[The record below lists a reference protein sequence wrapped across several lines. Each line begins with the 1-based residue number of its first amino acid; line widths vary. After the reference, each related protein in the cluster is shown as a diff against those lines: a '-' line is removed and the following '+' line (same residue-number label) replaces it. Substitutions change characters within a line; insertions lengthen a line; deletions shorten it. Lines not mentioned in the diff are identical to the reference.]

1 MRDYIKKVI
10 IGKHEQGYQ
19 AMKEDKGNYVD
30 GKLVGTKFGISAPVL
45 KRYLGRTPTVQDMKN
60 LKLDTALDILE
71 NQYYKGPKIDKLP
84 ISIRKN
90 VLDMA
95 INAGPGRAI
104 KILQGLVGAKQDGA
118 IGPKTLKKLRESKI
132 TNNDYV
138 DARRDFYLKLVERK
152 PVYNK
157 FRRGWLNRVE
167 SFRDK
172 EPIKV
177 VEKSIKVEEED
188 FSEDQKFDSPQEFEK
203 FKDETQDQ
211 DIAIEQKKIIEEA
224 KQPKQEI
231 KAEDIELEETIPMD
245 QSVPYGVYAQGTD
258 EFDMAERQEKDEMM
272 LAAEGGEVNP
282 RIPRKKGQPAK
293 SKKHSDLYTDEDPVG
308 TIQGLGFKDVP
319 TAKASVSKIRKSSR
333 SHAHKVQAAVA
344 MEQRAREMGKTSEAA
359 VYRKFIDQM
368 KEKTKE
374 MSKAEGGEIRYQEG
388 GEVYD
393 VPEYLERPKQNDPQD
408 FMLEDITE
416 TEVDEIESRP
426 DPFTKRE
433 RSPDFQ
439 GVREYQLS
447 QMSVDEL
454 MSKKVP
460 GQPQEPAVT
469 RELARRKK
477 EFGGMSL
484 KRLAELDRD
493 QEQREEAKRQKDE
506 AERQRKKFQ
515 QLNRTK
521 VEDKSQ
527 KELDESE
534 LRKALD
540 DSIVQAEKAAQSVDP
555 KRFYKN
561 MSTFNKIVSLVGL
574 AAGAY
579 SSYKYGTPDTYLKL
593 LNKQVDED
601 IKSQQLGLEGERRKL
616 AAAKFKVGQIAKKL
630 ALSTKNEEQKIRLL
644 EVFQKQR
651 TAGIKELK
659 KLQDEQ
665 QLTNVNRIVNTR
677 GITDDELSKFDS
689 KYRKLKLR
697 DSMIKGRNG
706 LNYYVRGGPS
716 NINKVK
722 AYLADAQDSIDGLT
736 DLYSYFD
743 KISIVDQAAPIFSID
758 AAAAQSLRDRLVG
771 KLRIEFFGPGVMTD
785 QERAQAK
792 KILGDPNA
800 LLTTDSREKPK
811 ILKLIMKLNY
821 GVRDKLRRDG
831 VAIQKTPNDL
841 RIQQILSR
849 RRLQDN
855 AKNRRSVI
863 DGLIKAEIDAQKAG
877 AKPGTIWNMN
887 EPLPI

>member
-1 MRDYIKKVI
+1 MKKLAKLSGVPLQRILKFQKRESQNGRLLAGDQGKSGGDLHLHKNTALLLTNKGGLLANKKLYDKIKSLKTTPGKNQVSEYSTWLVENEEIQDKLLVALLKDTTRMANQYVKKIFNREPADHEYYAYWNSKPETAMEGIATHFKSRDPKLKRLQKNIKGFLEQKKSYLEDDKPSRLPQDSKPFAQAFKEARAE
-10 IGKHEQGYQ
+10 GKREFTWRG
-19 AMKEDKGNYVD
+19 
-30 GKLVGTKFGISAPVL
+30 
-45 KRYLGRTPTVQDMKN
+45 KRYLT
-60 LKLDTALDILE
+60 LE
-71 NQYYKGPKIDKLP
+71 KG
-84 ISIRKN
+84 
-90 VLDMA
+90 
-95 INAGPGRAI
+95 
-104 KILQGLVGAKQDGA
+104 
-118 IGPKTLKKLRESKI
+118 ESMDEFEEKFKF
-132 TNNDYV
+132 V
-138 DARRDFYLKLVERK
+138 D
-152 PVYNK
+152 
-157 FRRGWLNRVE
+157 
-167 SFRDK
+167 
-172 EPIKV
+172 
-177 VEKSIKVEEED
+177 
-188 FSEDQKFDSPQEFEK
+188 DQKFDSPEEFERS
-203 FKDETQDQ
+203 KDEDMAKAQQ
-211 DIAIEQKKIIEEA
+211 EIIEEA
-224 KQPKQEI
+224 KQPEQEI
-231 KAEDIELEETIPMD
+231 KTEDIQLEETIPMD
-245 QSVPYGVYAQGTD
+245 QSVPFGVYAQGTD
-258 EFDMAERQEKDEMM
+258 EFDMAERQEKDKMM
-272 LAAEGGEVNP
+272 LAAEGGEV
-282 RIPRKKGQPAK
+282 R
-293 SKKHSDLYTDEDPVG
+293 
-308 TIQGLGFKDVP
+308 
-319 TAKASVSKIRKSSR
+319 
-333 SHAHKVQAAVA
+333 
-344 MEQRAREMGKTSEAA
+344 
-359 VYRKFIDQM
+359 YRN
-368 KEKTKE
+368 
-374 MSKAEGGEIRYQEG
+374 G

-393 VPEYLERPKQNDPQD
+393 VPDYLQRPKQNEPQD
-408 FMLEDITE
+408 FMIEDITE

-426 DPFTKRE
+426 DPFPKRE

-484 KRLAELDRD
+484 KRLAELDKD

-601 IKSQQLGLEGERRKL
+601 IKSQQLGLEEEARKL
-616 AAAKFKVGQIAKKL
+616 AVSKFKVGQIAKKL

-665 QLTNVNRIVNTR
+665 QLTNVNKIVNTR

>member
-1 MRDYIKKVI
+1 MLRAILIFVLLGSTAMAKNLERMKKLAKLSGVPLQRILKFQKRESQNGRLLAGDQGKSGGDLHLHKNTALLLTNKGGLLANKKLYDKIKSLKTTPGKNQVSEYSTWLVENEEIQDKLLVALLKDTTRMANQYVKKIFNREPADHEYYAYWNSKPETAMEGIATHFKSRDPKLKRLQKNIKGFLEQKKSYLEDDKPSRLPQDSKPFAQAFKEARAE
-10 IGKHEQGYQ
+10 GKREFTWRG
-19 AMKEDKGNYVD
+19 
-30 GKLVGTKFGISAPVL
+30 
-45 KRYLGRTPTVQDMKN
+45 KRYLT
-60 LKLDTALDILE
+60 LE
-71 NQYYKGPKIDKLP
+71 KG
-84 ISIRKN
+84 
-90 VLDMA
+90 
-95 INAGPGRAI
+95 
-104 KILQGLVGAKQDGA
+104 
-118 IGPKTLKKLRESKI
+118 ESMDEFEEKFKF
-132 TNNDYV
+132 V
-138 DARRDFYLKLVERK
+138 D
-152 PVYNK
+152 
-157 FRRGWLNRVE
+157 
-167 SFRDK
+167 
-172 EPIKV
+172 
-177 VEKSIKVEEED
+177 
-188 FSEDQKFDSPQEFEK
+188 DQKFDSPEEFERS
-203 FKDETQDQ
+203 KDEDMAKAQQ
-211 DIAIEQKKIIEEA
+211 EIIEEA
-224 KQPKQEI
+224 KQPEQEI
-231 KAEDIELEETIPMD
+231 KTEDIQLEETIPMD
-245 QSVPYGVYAQGTD
+245 QSVPFGVYAQGTD
-258 EFDMAERQEKDEMM
+258 EFDMAERQEKDKMM
-272 LAAEGGEVNP
+272 LAAEGGEV
-282 RIPRKKGQPAK
+282 R
-293 SKKHSDLYTDEDPVG
+293 
-308 TIQGLGFKDVP
+308 
-319 TAKASVSKIRKSSR
+319 
-333 SHAHKVQAAVA
+333 
-344 MEQRAREMGKTSEAA
+344 
-359 VYRKFIDQM
+359 YRN
-368 KEKTKE
+368 
-374 MSKAEGGEIRYQEG
+374 G

-393 VPEYLERPKQNDPQD
+393 VPDYLQRPKQNEPQD
-408 FMLEDITE
+408 FMIEDITE

-426 DPFTKRE
+426 DPFPKRE

-484 KRLAELDRD
+484 KRLAELDKD